1 MRYRILLIAAMI
13 LAMEGLAQVSDWN
26 NGGGNPKRNGLSFVN
41 GPQADTLLW
50 QDNPAGIFGMPC
62 YIEGDKLVTMR
73 FLSMTNAP
81 VVCYGLFTGEKLWEK
96 EITGLT
102 GRSLPVG
109 VRSGKVYVVS
119 YKETQ
124 HDTLY
129 ALDLSNGDKVWT
141 CSVTVNPY
149 ISASVSFTE
158 NGDLVI
164 ERNTGI
170 SRIDHQTGQQVWL
183 CPIVSFVGG
192 CMEVAVNNDNNTG
205 YCIEQVGGVPYV
217 AAIDLAT
224 GIRKYH
230 HILNETNPGGG
241 LQQAPIMVG
250 NNGVVYAHKQG
261 DNITALS
268 DNGSSLSLLWETPIT
283 GNAPFSHTCTGA
295 DGSVYAPCGDK
306 IIRIDP
312 ASGSI
317 LDSSMSFCSNPDLFQ
332 LRLSAAQN
340 NLVFAT
346 NGENKLAVFDAD
358 LNMLWSETIPN
369 VNTSGAA
376 LGSDG
381 VIAVSGTS
389 LVRVYTPSVNVGI
402 RQEPGRQEMLAYP
415 VPFTDQFSI
424 SAGPL
429 MTGSEFRVYDLN
441 GNIVKCGIISS
452 RLTMVE
458 TRDLREGCYFL
469 QVVDRSIKIF
479 KTSPFNHR

>member
-1 MRYRILLIAAMI
+1 MRYRILLMAAI
-13 LAMEGLAQVSDWN
+13 LWAMEGIAQVSHWN

-41 GPQADTLLW
+41 GPEADTLLW
-50 QDNPAGIFGMPC
+50 QDIPAGIFGMPC
-62 YIEGDKLVTMR
+62 YIERDKLVTMR
-73 FLSMTNAP
+73 FLGMTNAP
-81 VVCYGLFTGEKLWEK
+81 VVCYDLFTGEKLWQK

-109 VRSGKVYVVS
+109 VRDGQVYVVS
-119 YKETQ
+119 LKESQ

-129 ALDLSNGDKVWT
+129 ALDLSNGEKIWT
-141 CSVTVNPY
+141 SDVTVNIY
-149 ISASVSFTE
+149 ITASVSFTE
-158 NGDLVI
+158 NGDLVT

-170 SRIDHQTGQQVWL
+170 SRIDHQTGQQVWN
-183 CPIVSFVGG
+183 CPVIGFVGG

-217 AAIDLAT
+217 AAIDLVT
-224 GIRKYH
+224 GIKKYH
-230 HILNETNPGGG
+230 HILNEINPGGG

-250 NNGVVYAHKQG
+250 NNGVIYAHKQG

-268 DNGSSLSLLWETPIT
+268 DDGMSLSLLWETPIT

-295 DGSVYAPCGDK
+295 DGSVYAPCGDR

-332 LRLSAAQN
+332 LRLSASQN

-358 LNMLWSETIPN
+358 LNLLWSETIPN

-376 LGSDG
+376 IGSDG
-381 VIAVSGTS
+381 VIAVSGTN
-389 LVRVYTPSVNVGI
+389 LVRVYTPSVNVGMQ
-402 RQEPGRQEMLAYP
+402 QEAGRPGLLAYP
-415 VPFTDQFSI
+415 VPFTDQFTLSVY
-424 SAGPL
+424 GPP
-429 MTGSEFRVYDLN
+429 TGSEFRVYDLR
-441 GNIVKCGIISS
+441 GNIVKRGVISS
-452 RLTMVE
+452 RHTLVE
-458 TRDLREGCYFL
+458 TRDLPEGCYFL
-469 QVVDRSIKIF
+469 QVGDRGRKIL
-479 KTSPFNHR
+479 KTARTR